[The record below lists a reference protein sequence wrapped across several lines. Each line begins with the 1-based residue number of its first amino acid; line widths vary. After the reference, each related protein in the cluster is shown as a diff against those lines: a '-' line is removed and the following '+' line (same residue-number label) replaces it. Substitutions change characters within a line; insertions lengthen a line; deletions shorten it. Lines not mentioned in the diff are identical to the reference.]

1 MTFLNIIIFE
11 QSESMAAYN
20 NNEEDY
26 SSDES
31 NYDNTGGYFFSLL
44 NKDLEEDNFTC
55 IICSKIIKEFT
66 EVPCKKGHAAC
77 RYCLDRWEEQKHK

>member
-1 MTFLNIIIFE
+1 
-11 QSESMAAYN
+11 MAAYN
-20 NNEEDY
+20 NNNEDNY

-31 NYDNTGGYFFSLL
+31 NYDSTGGYSFNLF
-44 NKDLEEDNFTC
+44 NEDMEEEYTC
-55 IICSKIIKEFT
+55 IICSKIIKVFS